1 MEPVVRLAQR
11 FFENGIPHKF
21 KTVKMVEDSNTSDEI
36 SYSKKGRHRA
46 KQNPKTA
53 FKMEGT
59 ALYLFSAFIIVLMFL
74 SIFILYD
81 NWLYQSSYEK
91 LTNIWI
97 QYENDQKALDRLTHE
112 MTDKAITFKDMS
124 KKIAR
129 TKEDINKTDEKLE
142 KIKIS
147 NRHLELVALK
157 KELALLTGD
166 LYKIGKRQ
174 DEVIGD
180 MENNVDN
187 KALLDLREQNIKVF
201 KREEGIV
208 KIFQKTI
215 PFERKIY
222 EGLTATSLL
231 AAIKGS

>member
-1 MEPVVRLAQR
+1 
-11 FFENGIPHKF
+11 
-21 KTVKMVEDSNTSDEI
+21 MVEDLDTSDEI
-36 SYSKKGRHRA
+36 LYSKKRRHRV
-46 KQNPKTA
+46 KRGPKTA
-53 FKMEGT
+53 FKMEGII
-59 ALYLFSAFIIVLMFL
+59 LYLFSAFIIALIFL

-91 LTNIWI
+91 LMDIWV
-97 QYENDQKALDRLTHE
+97 QYEDDQKALDRLTHE
-112 MTDKAITFKDMS
+112 MTDNAITARDMS

-129 TKEDINKTDEKLE
+129 MKEDIIKNDDKLD
-142 KIKIS
+142 KINIS
-147 NRHLELVALK
+147 NRHLDLVALK

-174 DEVIGD
+174 DEVIGA
-180 MENNVDN
+180 MENNTDN
-187 KALLDLREQNIKVF
+187 IALLDLKEQNIKVF

-208 KIFQKTI
+208 ENFQKTL

-231 AAIKGS
+231 AAIKGL